1 VTKRI
6 TLIANSTL
14 NPVTTSGNSRE
25 FPELSG
31 CKRLLIFVTVTAT
44 SGSSQT
50 LNVNL
55 EYRDPATSQ
64 ATAQY
69 VRVQTRIVGINAAG
83 VYTTGG
89 YSLGTVDQVTS
100 TTPLPWTECRALTDT
115 ELLAN
120 IVRVSWV
127 LAGSTPSFTFSVSL
141 IGETE
146 E

>member
-1 VTKRI
+1 MTKRI
-6 TLIANSTL
+6 TLVANSTL

-44 SGSSQT
+44 SGSGQT

-69 VRVQTRIVGINAAG
+69 VRVQTRIVGINANG

-89 YSLGTVDQVTS
+89 YSLGTVDQVT
-100 TTPLPWTECRALTDT
+100 RALTDT

-141 IGETE
+141 VGETE